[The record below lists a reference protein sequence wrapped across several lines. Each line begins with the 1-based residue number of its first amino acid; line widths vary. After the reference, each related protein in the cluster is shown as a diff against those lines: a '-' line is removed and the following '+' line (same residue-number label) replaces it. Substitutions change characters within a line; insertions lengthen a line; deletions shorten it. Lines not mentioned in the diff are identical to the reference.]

1 MSEQAVLATSNPE
14 LERQNTPTVGDIRQQ
29 YKKNKDHDR
38 PSVLSQIKE
47 KQQRSNNYD
56 RSSDKQ
62 KAVLPKTVEMARYK
76 DESAISH
83 DY

>member
-38 PSVLSQIKE
+38 PSVLSQ